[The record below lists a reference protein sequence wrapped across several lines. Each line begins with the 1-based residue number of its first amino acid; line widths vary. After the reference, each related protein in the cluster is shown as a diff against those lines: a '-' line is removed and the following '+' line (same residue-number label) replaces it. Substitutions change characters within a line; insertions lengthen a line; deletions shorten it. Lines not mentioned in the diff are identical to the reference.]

1 MPIQDLLTRHG
12 LRPDKKLGQHF
23 LSDQQLLEREL
34 AYAELRPGDIVLEI
48 GPGIGNLT
56 ALLARQAGRVVAIE
70 RDPQFAACLGILQQQ
85 HSQLEV
91 LWGDALEVD
100 FPPFDKAVAN
110 LPYQVALPL
119 IFKLLERRFERAV
132 LMVQRDLARRL
143 VARVGESGY
152 GRLSVAVGRR
162 AEVELLEEVPRQAFY
177 PPPEVESAL
186 VRIARTRPK
195 FSVPDEEFFRVV
207 LEAFFR
213 NRQETLAQAAQAIR
227 CRELPQPLLARTM
240 SRLGEKLRRKPVCR
254 VTPAEFGELAWALW
268 KGRSG

>member
-12 LRPDKKLGQHF
+12 LHPDKKLGQHF
-23 LSDQQLLEREL
+23 LADPQLLEREL

-56 ALLARQAGRVVAIE
+56 ALLAGQAGKVIAIE
-70 RDPQFAACLGILQQQ
+70 RDRQFRGCLGTLQRQ
-85 HSQLEV
+85 HPQLEI
-91 LWGDALEVD
+91 LWGDALEVE
-100 FPPFDKAVAN
+100 FPSFDKAVAN

-143 VARVGESGY
+143 GARVGESGY

-162 AEVELLEEVPRQAFY
+162 AEVEVLEEVPRQAFY

-186 VRIARTRPK
+186 VRIERTRPK

-207 LEAFFR
+207 LEAFFK
-213 NRQETLAQAAQAIR
+213 NRQQPLAQAAQAIR
-227 CRELPQPLLARTM
+227 CRELPQPLLAKTM
-240 SRLGEKLRRKPVCR
+240 GRLPEKLRRKPVCR
-254 VTPAEFGELAWALW
+254 VTPAEFGELTWALW
-268 KGRSG
+268 KSRSG

>member
-1 MPIQDLLTRHG
+1 MSIQDLLTRHG

-23 LSDQQLLEREL
+23 LSDPQLLEREL

-48 GPGIGNLT
+48 GPGLGSLT
-56 ALLARQAGRVVAIE
+56 ALLAAQAGKVVAIE
-70 RDPQFAACLGILQQQ
+70 RDPQFRECLSALQQQ
-85 HSQLEV
+85 YPHLEV
-91 LWGDALEVD
+91 LWGDAVEVE

-143 VARVGESGY
+143 GARVGESGY
-152 GRLSVAVGRR
+152 CRLSVGVGRR
-162 AEVELLEEVPRQAFY
+162 AEVEVLEEVPRQAFF

-186 VRIARTRPK
+186 VRLERTRPK

-207 LEAFFR
+207 LEAFFK
-213 NRQETLAQAAQAIR
+213 NRQQPLAQAALAIR
-227 CRELPQPLLARTM
+227 DQELPQPLLAKTM
-240 SRLGEKLRRKPVCR
+240 GRLGEKLRRKIVCR
-254 VTPAEFGELAWALW
+254 ITPAEFGELTWALW

>member
-1 MPIQDLLTRHG
+1 MSRLFFCEGTMSIQDLLTQHG

-23 LSDQQLLEREL
+23 LADQQLLEREV

-48 GPGIGNLT
+48 GPGLGNLT
-56 ALLARQAGRVVAIE
+56 ALLAAQAGKVVAIE
-70 RDPQFAACLGILQQQ
+70 RDPQFKTCLGDLQAL
-85 HSQLEV
+85 HPQLEL
-91 LWGDALEVD
+91 LWGDAVEVE

-143 VARVGESGY
+143 GARVGESGY

-186 VRIARTRPK
+186 VRLERTRPK

-207 LEAFFR
+207 LEAFFK
-213 NRQETLAQAAQAIR
+213 NLQEPLA
-227 CRELPQPLLARTM
+227 L
-240 SRLGEKLRRKPVCR
+240 
-254 VTPAEFGELAWALW
+254 F
-268 KGRSG
+268 

>member
-1 MPIQDLLTRHG
+1 MSIQALLTRHG

-23 LSDQQLLEREL
+23 LSDQQLLEREI
-34 AYAELRPGDIVLEI
+34 AYAELRPDDTVLEI

-56 ALLARQAGRVVAIE
+56 ALLAAQAGKLVAIE
-70 RDPQFAACLGILQQQ
+70 RDPQFRACLGILQQQ
-85 HSQLEV
+85 HPQLEV
-91 LWGDALEVD
+91 LFGDAVEVE

-143 VARVGESGY
+143 GARVGESGY

-162 AEVELLEEVPRQAFY
+162 AEVEVLEEVPRQAFY

-186 VRIARTRPK
+186 VRLERTKPK

-213 NRQETLAQAAQAIR
+213 NRQETLALAALAIR
-227 CRELPQPLLARTM
+227 DRELPQPLLAK
-240 SRLGEKLRRKPVCR
+240 SLGRLPEKLRRKPVCR
-254 VTPAEFGELAWALW
+254 VTPAEFGDLTWALW
-268 KGRSG
+268 RNAI